1 MNGGIPIAR
10 IAGVEIRVSL
20 TLALL
25 LAVVT
30 LLGAEQA
37 AATDPTMSMAIQWLI
52 GGATALVFLGSVI
65 GHELAHAL
73 TGRRRGV
80 PTGSVVVGFI
90 GSLAPLTV
98 QAGKPADELAIAAA
112 GPLLSLGIAAVMLP
126 AALLVDAASPL
137 VAAIAGGALVVG
149 GLNLVMGVV
158 SFLPGLP
165 LDGGRIVRAIA
176 WARTG
181 DIDRAGRVTVTVGR
195 LLGWMV
201 AGGGIL
207 LALVSRPSEGLLLIA
222 LGWLL
227 AGGSRTLEKRLAL
240 EASLRGATIEDALVA
255 DVLRVPAGLTVDT
268 FAERIAAGEGG
279 GVAVVMQGDVVLGL
293 IGSGKIAR
301 TGAKRVAT
309 MRAGELVADQVAIE
323 PLAPGATLW
332 SAIEIL
338 NAGRLDGLPVLA
350 DGQLLGVVTRASAS
364 EVIRAR
370 WPDAPAARN
379 RRRPQ

>member
-1 MNGGIPIAR
+1 MNAGIPIAK

-37 AATDPTMSMAIQWLI
+37 GITDPTLNIAIQWII
-52 GGATALVFLGSVI
+52 GGVTALIFLVSVI

-98 QAGKPADELAIAAA
+98 QAGKPADELAIAVA
-112 GPLLSLGIAAVMLP
+112 GPLLSLGVAALLLP
-126 AALLVDAASPL
+126 AALIVDSAAPL
-137 VAAIAGGALVVG
+137 VAAVAGGAMVVG

-165 LDGGRIVRAIA
+165 LDGGRVVRAIA

-181 DIDRAGRVTVTVGR
+181 DIDKAGRVTASVGR
-195 LLGWMV
+195 LLGWAV
-201 AGGGIL
+201 GGAGVM
-207 LALVSRPSEGLLLIA
+207 LALADRPSEGLLLIA

-227 AGGSRTLEKRLAL
+227 AGGSRTLERRLAL
-240 EASLRGATIEDALVA
+240 EASLRGATVQDALVT
-255 DVLRVPAGLTVDT
+255 DVLRVPAGLTADT
-268 FAERIAAGEGG
+268 FAARIAAGEGG
-279 GVAVVMQGDVVLGL
+279 GVAVVMQGDTVLGT
-293 IGSGKIAR
+293 IGSGKLAR
-301 TGAKRVAT
+301 TGAKRLQVI
-309 MRAGELVADQVAIE
+309 RAGELVADQADLV
-323 PLAPGATLW
+323 PLDAAGSLW
-332 SAIEIL
+332 AAIEIL
-338 NAGRLDGLPVLA
+338 NARALDGVPVTA

-364 EVIRAR
+364 EIIRQR
-370 WPDAPAARN
+370 WPDAPPSRL
-379 RRRPQ
+379 RRRR

>member
-37 AATDPTMSMAIQWLI
+37 AATAPGLSMVIQWLI
-52 GGATALVFLGSVI
+52 GGAAALLFLVSVV

-73 TGRRRGV
+73 IGRSRGV

-90 GSLAPLTV
+90 GSLAPLTI
-98 QAGKPADELAIAAA
+98 QAAKPADELAIAVA
-112 GPLLSLGIAAVMLP
+112 GPLLSLGVAAVLLP
-126 AALLVDAASPL
+126 AAFIVDGASPFL
-137 VAAIAGGALVVG
+137 SALAGGALVVG

-165 LDGGRIVRAIA
+165 LDGGRVVRAIA

-181 DIDRAGRVTVTVGR
+181 DPDKAGRITAKGGR
-195 LLGWMV
+195 LLGWAV
-201 AGGGIL
+201 AGAGL
-207 LALVSRPSEGLLLIA
+207 VFALVDLPSEALLLIA

-227 AGGSRTLEKRLAL
+227 GGGSRTLEKRLAL
-240 EASLRGATIEDALVA
+240 EAALRGVTVADALVT
-255 DVLRVPAGLTVDT
+255 DILRVPAGLTVDT
-268 FAERIAAGEGG
+268 FAGRIAAGEGG
-279 GVAVVMQGDVVLGL
+279 GVAVVMQGDTVLGVL
-293 IGSGKIAR
+293 GGGKLKRI
-301 TGAKRVAT
+301 GAKRLAAV
-309 MRAGELVADQVAIE
+309 RAGELVADQVDVL
-323 PLAPGATLW
+323 PVAPDATLW
-332 SAIEIL
+332 SAIEVL
-338 NAGRLDGLPVLA
+338 NTRGFDGLAVTA
-350 DGQLLGVVTRASAS
+350 DGQLLGVVSRASAS

-370 WPDAPAARN
+370 WPDAAAPRG
-379 RRRPQ
+379 RRRGR